1 MDAEDWVESTYLE
14 ELYKALQVHKAD
26 IAVANY
32 SVYKESEDLFYV
44 YIKDEDYYEQ
54 VYSPAQIIDG
64 LFEES
69 NNINIALIS
78 ATGKLYKR
86 SLFNDLLFPKEHAG
100 EDGFSTLRPI
110 S

>member
-1 MDAEDWVESTYLE
+1 
-14 ELYKALQVHKAD
+14 
-26 IAVANY
+26 
-32 SVYKESEDLFYV
+32 
-44 YIKDEDYYEQ
+44 

-64 LFEES
+64 LFEET

-100 EDGFSTLRPI
+100 EDGFFNLKPI

>member
-1 MDAEDWVESTYLE
+1 MGRADLSG
-14 ELYKALQVHKAD
+14 ELYKALQAHKAD

-32 SVYKESEDLFYV
+32 SVYKESEDRFYF

-64 LFEES
+64 LFEET

-100 EDGFSTLRPI
+100 GWLFSTLRPT